1 MPPKSRA
8 ARASQGAAPLASPVV
23 PLPPAPAAGSDTV
36 DCAVVAPGLQ
46 DAALGHK
53 AGHSAEPALALGQE
67 QSVGAEEGV
76 PPERAS
82 SSGGAGEKEAPS
94 SNAAATCTG
103 EATPP
108 ADPTPSPLPLLLGRE
123 TAVVELCAALE
134 LSGARALVHGDLGV
148 GRRALMREVAA
159 RQSSHL
165 RRQWWVSGHSDE
177 ALLEGLAS
185 FGREHGACPAD
196 ADSAAALAAAR
207 LALSSGDDDWLL
219 LVEDVCKGSSVLAH
233 VPMGRGR
240 CLFSSE
246 SNPSIWGG
254 AASQL
259 LTCHTALQP
268 LPPVECMQLLCRTAM
283 QQLPNAG
290 GLFLTPRAEAEAIIK
305 LSSTVSTSASASA
318 SASAARQLC
327 TLLHDQMGRLTL
339 GAVVLGTAMQSLC
352 HDDDTPAIATAPL
365 DETMDT
371 GQLESQPWLS
381 TAMVELCDRLN
392 SQDDHRG
399 TAWGVGAGA
408 GRASSLASSSS
419 GLLASSLQAQLRSS
433 IGDALE
439 TVPAAAA
446 AGTEGAA
453 EQPIALVVM
462 VSYGLVAELAPSAEA
477 AVTAYSLLECLVALG
492 DASVAGV
499 PEQVRTVWR
508 LRLHMTH
515 GHG

>member
-36 DCAVVAPGLQ
+36 DCTPALAPELLPNPAAATSDGGDEPVVAPGLQ
-46 DAALGHK
+46 DAALGHT

-82 SSGGAGEKEAPS
+82 SSGGAG
-94 SNAAATCTG
+94 
-103 EATPP
+103 ATPP

-123 TAVVELCAALE
+123 TAVAELCAALE
-134 LSGARALVHGDLGV
+134 LSGARALVHGELGV

-259 LTCHTALQP
+259 LTYHTALQP

-290 GLFLTPRAEAEAIIK
+290 GPTPRAEAEAIIK
-305 LSSTVSTSASASA
+305 LSSTASTSA

-352 HDDDTPAIATAPL
+352 HDDDAPAIATAPL
-365 DETMDT
+365 DETVDT

-408 GRASSLASSSS
+408 GRASSSASSSS
-419 GLLASSLQAQLRSS
+419 GSLASSLQAQLRSS

-446 AGTEGAA
+446 AGTAGAA
-453 EQPIALVVM
+453 GQPIALVVM
-462 VSYGLVAELAPSAEA
+462 VSYGLIAELAPSAEA

-499 PEQVRTVWR
+499 PEQVRCAIIILMIT
-508 LRLHMTH
+508 
-515 GHG
+515 